1 MYIAT
6 SGQSCPFGQYRFRCL
21 GALELLGVRAGAAKI
36 KIQTLIDLREQPK
49 QRTHKVLIFIYNLEG
64 FLFFHSKQ
72 AEEILEGGE
81 TTAYPIL
88 FGLSCVDQKRLGRAD
103 RLNKI
108 SGMGVGQI
116 HS

>member
-1 MYIAT
+1 MLRSPRAPW
-6 SGQSCPFGQYRFRCL
+6 GQG
-21 GALELLGVRAGAAKI
+21 GAAKI
-36 KIQTLIDLREQPK
+36 KIQTLIGLREQPK